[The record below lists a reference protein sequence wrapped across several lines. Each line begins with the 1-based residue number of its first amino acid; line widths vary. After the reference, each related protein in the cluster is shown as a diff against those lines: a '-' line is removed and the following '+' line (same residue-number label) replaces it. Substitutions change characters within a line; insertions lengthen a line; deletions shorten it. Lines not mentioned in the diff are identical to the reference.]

1 MFAVAFN
8 AAGDDN
14 LPSANTAVSA
24 SVTVPEGQV
33 AEHDW
38 AHSDGKVLDVY
49 DNILTG
55 GNYYLNKDIAL
66 KSGLKVRGEVK
77 LCLNG
82 YALTRE
88 GGGSVITVENGG
100 HLILCDCGEHKQ
112 QRVYA
117 KTDNSHYAPYTAVP
131 EGEIQAVLSGSQKAV
146 SFECGVITGGNAEN
160 GGGVYVS
167 GGGKLTMLSGA
178 VAGNKAAASSNR
190 YSATNCGGGIYLAG
204 GAEAVISGGVIVGNF
219 AGEAET
225 YDAIAGRVGGG
236 IMAEPDSKL
245 AVEGNVLIQG
255 NAAVRGGGGISA
267 GWNGKIVRESEYES
281 YAQKIFNTNK
291 AFTLSGNARVID
303 NSCGE
308 IADAG
313 NKYVSG
319 GGNLLLVSLAIIY
332 GGEIADG
339 DIAIGQSFY
348 AAPVWTQAVIEGGR
362 FDANFRY
369 IRYTQYNNSVFT
381 GIRAIGGYFSEEA
394 KNTFDKLLWHRNT
407 DVTMAKTDEYDPVG
421 AELIAQG
428 YTYGIYD
435 SSHVVNGRHCSR
447 GTLPAEYEEYSSV
460 TLESGSYFLSENT
473 QTKVAYVIPAGAN
486 VYVDMN
492 GKNLSSESSDTRGVF
507 AVDGGTLTIA
517 GKTDEGYLSCGT
529 ASHCVN
535 VLSGKFILQSGRLN
549 LENGASTTD
558 RAVSVDA
565 DGEFEM
571 NGGRIVR
578 YAEAQGYAVETQGVF
593 RMTGGEIAA
602 SDPSAVAVHAAGG
615 SASIT
620 GGSAGNISVNIS
632 CTLDMSDGT
641 AGNITLY
648 NGAQFNMSGGTAG
661 NIVVSAGTANITG
674 GYMNAASSS
683 GGTLNITGG
692 YMNAASSSGGT
703 LNITGGYFATSPAAA
718 AGYQAR
724 EIDADFDK
732 NFIEGYN
739 YGVYADENIHE
750 DRLAVPITSDTVLD
764 GSASFY
770 YLSEDIYSA
779 ALRVTGNAELCLN
792 GHVLQGDN
800 SDSVIVV
807 ENGASLTLCNCVE
820 GGSGNITG
828 GNSDLEGGGI
838 RVLGGTLIIKGGKI
852 TGNSAEL
859 GGDGIY
865 VRGGTLEI
873 SGGTIENDVLAVNSQ
888 VSITGGYFSSDV
900 SEYVADG
907 FVCVS
912 TDELTGESD
921 KGAFGVYKSG
931 VTDGYFSVSVNGMHE
946 YTGQPLEVGVSGSN
960 ENAPVQVSVKSAY
973 SGAVPVIQFFKD
985 KDCTLPAEA
994 ADVKDAGV
1002 YYMLVSLV
1010 SYYDSA
1016 ANIYYPAESSE
1027 PVMVRI
1033 NPKTLTVT
1041 GAYAVD
1047 RYYDGTAEVRLN
1059 GNVVL
1064 NGVIAGEEN
1073 SVSAVLGVG
1082 ALADKNAGTNK
1093 AVTVNI
1099 TLTGEGA
1106 HNYSVIQPEDITANI
1121 YPAEL
1126 TVEGFTAQ
1134 GKTYDGTTA
1143 ISVAAGNVYGVVEGD
1158 DVTVTAAGVAADAN
1172 AGSGKS
1178 VTITYALSGADAG
1191 NYAAPASSASSADI
1205 SKADPEYTLPEGVS
1219 AEAGTTLADITL
1231 PEGWAW
1237 ADNTLSVS
1245 EEGGT
1250 FEAIFTPADS
1260 ANYNT
1265 ITAQIT
1271 VTAQDG
1277 GLTGGE
1283 IAGIVVGST
1292 AGAAAIGVAIFF
1304 IVKKKRA

>member
-1 MFAVAFN
+1 MGENMVKSRKSLILFAAVLCAAALAAALVFAAAFN

-14 LPSANTAVSA
+14 APSANTAVST
-24 SVTVPEGQV
+24 SVTVPEGQA

-38 AHSDGKVLDVY
+38 AHSDGKALDVY
-49 DNILTG
+49 DSILTG

-82 YALTRE
+82 YALTLE

-117 KTDNSHYAPYTAVP
+117 KTGNSYYASYTAVP

-178 VAGNKAAASSNR
+178 VAGNKAAASSDR
-190 YSATNCGGGIYLAG
+190 SSAANCGGGIYLAG

-225 YDAIAGRVGGG
+225 DNFGVNAGRLGGG

-245 AVEGNVLIQG
+245 AIEGNALIQG
-255 NAAVRGGGGISA
+255 NAADRGGGGISA

-281 YAQKIFNTNK
+281 YAQKIFNSNK
-291 AFTLSGNARVID
+291 AFTLSGDARIID

-319 GGNLLLVSLAIIY
+319 GGNLLLVSLAFID

-348 AAPVWTQAVIEGGR
+348 AAHVWTQAVIEGGR

-369 IRYTQYNNSVFT
+369 IRYTQYKSSVFT

-394 KNTFDKLLWHRNT
+394 KNTFDKLLWRRNT
-407 DVTMAKTDEYDPVG
+407 DVTMAKTDEYDPYG
-421 AELIAQG
+421 AELIEQG

-447 GTLPAEYEEYSSV
+447 GTLPAEYEEYSSIELV
-460 TLESGSYFLSENT
+460 SGSYFLSENT

-492 GKNLSSESSDTRGVF
+492 GKNLSSASSDMRGVF
-507 AVDGGTLTIA
+507 VVNGGTLTIA

-529 ASHCVN
+529 ASNCVN
-535 VLSGKFILQSGRLN
+535 VLSGKFILQSGQLN
-549 LENGASTTD
+549 LENGAGATN

-565 DGEFEM
+565 GGEFEM
-571 NGGRIVR
+571 RGGRIVR
-578 YAEAQGYAVETQGVF
+578 YAEAQGYAVETRGGF
-593 RMTGGEIAA
+593 KMTGGEIAA
-602 SDPSAVAVHAAGG
+602 SDQSAVAVHAAGG
-615 SASIT
+615 EASIT

-632 CTLDMSDGT
+632 CTLDMSGGT

-661 NIVVSAGTANITG
+661 DIVVSDGAANITG
-674 GYMNAASSS
+674 GYMNE
-683 GGTLNITGG
+683 
-692 YMNAASSSGGT
+692 ASSSGGT
-703 LNITGGYFATSPAAA
+703 LNITGGYFATAPAAVA
-718 AGYQAR
+718 AGCQAH

-739 YGVYADENIHE
+739 YGVYADEKIHE
-750 DRLAVPITSDTVLD
+750 DRLAVSITSDTVLD

-770 YLSEDIYSA
+770 YLSDDIYSA
-779 ALRVTGNAELCLN
+779 ALRVTDNAELCLN

-820 GGSGNITG
+820 DGSSYITG

-873 SGGTIENDVLAVNSQ
+873 SGGTIEDDILAVNSQ

-912 TDELTGESD
+912 TNELTGESD

-960 ENAPVQVSVKSAY
+960 GRRS
-973 SGAVPVIQFFKD
+973 
-985 KDCTLPAEA
+985 
-994 ADVKDAGV
+994 
-1002 YYMLVSLV
+1002 
-1010 SYYDSA
+1010 
-1016 ANIYYPAESSE
+1016 
-1027 PVMVRI
+1027 R
-1033 NPKTLTVT
+1033 
-1041 GAYAVD
+1041 
-1047 RYYDGTAEVRLN
+1047 
-1059 GNVVL
+1059 
-1064 NGVIAGEEN
+1064 N
-1073 SVSAVLGVG
+1073 SIL
-1082 ALADKNAGTNK
+1082 
-1093 AVTVNI
+1093 
-1099 TLTGEGA
+1099 
-1106 HNYSVIQPEDITANI
+1106 
-1121 YPAEL
+1121 
-1126 TVEGFTAQ
+1126 
-1134 GKTYDGTTA
+1134 
-1143 ISVAAGNVYGVVEGD
+1143 
-1158 DVTVTAAGVAADAN
+1158 
-1172 AGSGKS
+1172 
-1178 VTITYALSGADAG
+1178 
-1191 NYAAPASSASSADI
+1191 
-1205 SKADPEYTLPEGVS
+1205 
-1219 AEAGTTLADITL
+1219 
-1231 PEGWAW
+1231 
-1237 ADNTLSVS
+1237 
-1245 EEGGT
+1245 
-1250 FEAIFTPADS
+1250 
-1260 ANYNT
+1260 
-1265 ITAQIT
+1265 
-1271 VTAQDG
+1271 
-1277 GLTGGE
+1277 
-1283 IAGIVVGST
+1283 
-1292 AGAAAIGVAIFF
+1292 
-1304 IVKKKRA
+1304 